1 MRVSVLIIMLLT
13 FRTTLRNF
21 AGIATVL
28 ALALLIACR
37 PNATPA
43 PRTSATA
50 QRYDLKGKVISVD
63 KPQKRV
69 MLEHEEIP
77 GYMDAMTMPFAIRD
91 GEMLGALGPGDVVT
105 GKLAV
110 ENNVS
115 WIEVQSIVKPSE
127 PIPGA
132 TPAPEVKA
140 GDEVP
145 NVELTNQDGK
155 KITLRQYRGKI
166 VLLTFIYTR
175 CPLPDYCILMSEN
188 FGEISKVVAARPKL
202 KSKVHLLSVS
212 FDSDF
217 DKPEVLKT
225 YGKNYMSRF
234 TPVDFKLWEFASGN
248 PADIKNFTSFF
259 GLAYF
264 PQNNQINHSLRT
276 IFIDPQ
282 GKVAQVFSG
291 NEWKP
296 TEAIAVLEQIAGLKK

>member
-13 FRTTLRNF
+13 FRTTLHNF

-69 MLEHEEIP
+69 TLRM
-77 GYMDAMTMPFAIRD
+77 G
-91 GEMLGALGPGDVVT
+91 
-105 GKLAV
+105 
-110 ENNVS
+110 
-115 WIEVQSIVKPSE
+115 QPSE

-212 FDSDF
+212 FDPDF
-217 DKPEVLKT
+217 DTPEVLKT
-225 YGKNYMSRF
+225 YGKNYMGRF

-248 PADIKNFTSFF
+248 AADIKNFASFF

-276 IFIDPQ
+276 IFIDPR

-296 TEAIAVLEQIAGLKK
+296 AEAVALLEKIAG